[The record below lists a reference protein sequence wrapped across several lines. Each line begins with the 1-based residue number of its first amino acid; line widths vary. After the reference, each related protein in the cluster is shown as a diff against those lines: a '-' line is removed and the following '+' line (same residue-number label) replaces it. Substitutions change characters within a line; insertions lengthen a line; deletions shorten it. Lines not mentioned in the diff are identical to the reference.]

1 MNRILTTYVNCSL
14 GGMTSVYRGRSL
26 HHPDVQFDHIFE
38 VDRGG
43 ISAFSSLKNST
54 VRIVDKSRL
63 ANYMNYVLAT
73 NDYRELRITSNPK
86 LLDKIEVPENTSVI
100 YEFHSPEPSILKRE
114 LEVLDLAKV
123 DEVWAPSEWAVEL
136 VRSLLPARKHVTI
149 RSVSNLVDEESFQ
162 KENGKVSKFTKRSGR
177 PVSWIGRLENTQ
189 KNYLDFLRILKL
201 LPSEYY
207 GLVMFSYENT
217 PERLERF
224 LGDAAMLG
232 VLERVQIYSNVPQT
246 EVAAVHRGVRD
257 AGGVFCSTALSES
270 FGYAV
275 LEAGLCGC
283 PVVSYDVGPLSA
295 HEVGGVHFTAVGD
308 LRETAEEIR
317 RVCETQES

>member
-14 GGMTSVYRGRSL
+14 GGMTSVYRGRAIHS
-26 HHPDVQFDHIFE
+26 PDVQFDHIFE

-43 ISAFSSLKNST
+43 MEAFSSLSNSS
-54 VRIVDKSRL
+54 VRIVDKSKLPAFINFAL
-63 ANYMNYVLAT
+63 ANRT
-73 NDYRELRITSNPK
+73 YREVRITSNPQLIDK
-86 LLDKIEVPENTSVI
+86 LEVPVGTSVI

-114 LEVLDLAKV
+114 LERLDTSRI
-123 DEVWAPSEWAVEL
+123 DEIWAPSEWAADLVE
-136 VRSLLPARKHVTI
+136 SLLPARKHATV
-149 RSVSNLVDEESFQ
+149 RAVPNLVDEANFQ
-162 KENGKVSKFTKRSGR
+162 KISGNSSKFAKRSGK

-207 GLVMFSYENT
+207 GLVIFSYENS
-217 PERLERF
+217 PDRLERF

-232 VLERVQIYSNVPQT
+232 VLDRIQIYSNVPQI
-246 EVAAVHRGVRD
+246 EVAALHRGVRD

-295 HEVGGVHFTAVGD
+295 HDVEGVRLVAVGD
-308 LRETAEEIR
+308 LVETAKMIR
-317 RVCETQES
+317 RTCEN